1 MIWSRIMEKLFNLTP
16 QVCQSCESLKL
27 MLDRQLDINRELTNS
42 IISQTKVQP
51 EPIQSNETFKPI
63 SPLHTP
69 WRVRQQLLENEDR
82 AKAAIMRKT
91 NEELEQAI
99 MAKSGNPGIPLGSG
113 GAIPGERNQGVPVGL
128 FDGGVGSDK

>member
-99 MAKSGNPGIPLGSG
+99 MGSG
-113 GAIPGERNQGVPVGL
+113 PSPSPNRSASAIPGERNQGVPVGL